1 MELVEQWHTLGF
13 ERAGGTI
20 SFKQYSRFKN
30 ELTTL
35 VLFTHSAFLEAT
47 MKQDRDILDALR
59 TDLAELTALHAPS
72 GAEQPVVA
80 RLRDLFTQLV
90 DAVTVDHMGNLM
102 AMREG
107 PQGGPHVVVSAHAD
121 EIGAMVASIEPE
133 GFLRL
138 LPLGGV
144 QPRLME
150 GRAVWVGGQ
159 TGVIGARSG
168 HLTPRS
174 EHGQGTTMAD
184 LYVDLGVDSAEE
196 VEALG
201 VRVGDPVVVISELRT
216 LAGSRVA
223 GKGIDNRASCVIL
236 LHLLRRLQARTLPC
250 RLTGLVTVQEE
261 VGLRGAQVAFA
272 RLKPDLAIVVDTFP
286 ASGTPD
292 TRHLSYTAR
301 IGKGALITP
310 SSSSGDSGFLLP
322 RAARDVMIA
331 AAQRAGVPYQLAVA
345 SGGVTDAAAAHLAG
359 GGIATLEVKI
369 PRRYSHSP
377 VELLD
382 LRDVAAV
389 LDLVEELV
397 LHPPTA
403 EELSFLKD
411 SE

>member
-1 MELVEQWHTLGF
+1 MLLTHT
-13 ERAGGTI
+13 
-20 SFKQYSRFKN
+20 
-30 ELTTL
+30 
-35 VLFTHSAFLEAT
+35 VFLETT
-47 MKQDRDILDALR
+47 MQQDYDILDALR

-72 GAEQPVVA
+72 GAEQPVIA
-80 RLRDLFTQLV
+80 RLRNLFTPLV
-90 DAVTVDHMGNLM
+90 DAVTVDHMGNLT
-102 AMREG
+102 ATRDS

-138 LPLGGV
+138 LPIGGV
-144 QPRLME
+144 QPRLLE

-159 TGVIGARSG
+159 AGVIGARSG

-174 EHGQGTTMAD
+174 EHGQGTSMVD
-184 LYVDLGVDSAEE
+184 LYVDLGVDSAAE

-201 VRVGDPVVVISELRT
+201 VHLGDPVVVISELRN
-216 LAGSRVA
+216 LAGTRVA

-236 LHLLRRLQARTLPC
+236 LHLLRRLQPSTLSC
-250 RLTGLVTVQEE
+250 RLTALVTVQEE

-272 RLKPDLAIVVDTFP
+272 RLQPDLAIVIDTFP
-286 ASGTPD
+286 AAGTPD
-292 TRHLSYTAR
+292 TRHLAYTAR
-301 IGKGALITP
+301 IGQGALITP

-322 RAARDVMIA
+322 HAARDAIIA
-331 AAQRAGVPYQLAVA
+331 AAQRAGVPYQLAVT

-382 LRDVAAV
+382 LRDLAAV

-397 LHPPTA
+397 LHPPAT
-403 EELSFLKD
+403 EQLSFLKD